1 VDKTTPFCLY
11 FALGPHGLEFSIDG
25 RLRIGEKCGSWFFR
39 KVFVMTV
46 DTDALYKEMVKADS
60 SNRTQDAV
68 RFAKQ
73 LLAAM
78 DDLEPVPKSLVE
90 RSRYPNLDINR
101 DVTRSICRQIM
112 NQSGRGTA
120 GSTGGGDCP

>member
-1 VDKTTPFCLY
+1 
-11 FALGPHGLEFSIDG
+11 
-25 RLRIGEKCGSWFFR
+25 
-39 KVFVMTV
+39 MTV
-46 DTDALYKEMVKADS
+46 DTDALYREMVKADS

-68 RFAKQ
+68 QFAKQ

-101 DVTRSICRQIM
+101 DVTRSICRRIM

-120 GSTGGGDCP
+120 GSTSGDDW